1 MIDDIGW
8 NMANTEQNKDVFW
21 YESEIKNLTTNNGLL
36 IENITELQEQI
47 EHNLR
52 RIKELRNIIKKEVKN
67 EQTRTIKRNQQDKR
81 TSSQYRK
88 DIERVWASLWRWM

>member
-21 YESEIKNLTTNNGLL
+21 YESEIQELTKNNGLL
-36 IENITELQEQI
+36 IEQITELQEQI

-52 RIKELRNIIKKEVKN
+52 RIKELRNLIKKEVKN
-67 EQTRTIKRNQQDKR
+67 EQTRTTK
-81 TSSQYRK
+81 
-88 DIERVWASLWRWM
+88 

>member
-1 MIDDIGW
+1 MINDIGW
-8 NMANTEQNKDVFW
+8 NMANTEQNKDVFR

-52 RIKELRNIIKKEVKN
+52 RIKELRNIIKKEIKN
-67 EQTRTIKRNQQDKR
+67 EQTRTTKRNQ
-81 TSSQYRK
+81 
-88 DIERVWASLWRWM
+88 